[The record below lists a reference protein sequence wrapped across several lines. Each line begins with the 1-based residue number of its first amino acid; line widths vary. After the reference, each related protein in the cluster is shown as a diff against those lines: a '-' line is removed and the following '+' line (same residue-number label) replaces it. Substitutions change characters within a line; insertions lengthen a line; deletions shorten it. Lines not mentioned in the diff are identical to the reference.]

1 MVCYDEEFV
10 NASHLEMT
18 EDMHSRTPIIHLTTG
33 RNASKAMPIQ
43 FAHWQLID
51 WERARCIVK
60 KLQRR
65 IVKAVLIM
73 AASSHLRL
81 SMLERYEAK
90 VSRTVL
96 RGGRGSNPPDLPD
109 FLATAQ
115 PCPSGR
121 RGRSVLIFNPYGQK
135 INLTQLTEDSLK

>member
-109 FLATAQ
+109 F
-115 PCPSGR
+115 R
-121 RGRSVLIFNPYGQK
+121 RGPARLRQVGRNPDKLPYAFDNQSNIK
-135 INLTQLTEDSLK
+135 